1 MSEKQE
7 KYLEHFSAEI
17 HQYRPMMFE
26 AFEGVLNE
34 GISLYPVF
42 VFHQQEV
49 TVGIPLANREHITG
63 DWSVNISTLE
73 EFYIKGIVKMDQV
86 EEIKLKING
95 MPQQYCC
102 LVLGE
107 GNGGFVFMNRAD
119 EGEEE

>member
-1 MSEKQE
+1 MSQEQE

-17 HQYRPMMFE
+17 SHYRKMMLE

-34 GISLYPVF
+34 GVSLYPVF

-49 TVGIPLANREHITG
+49 TVGIPIVSRERISG

-73 EFYIKGIVKMDQV
+73 EFYIKGLVKMDQV
-86 EEIKLKING
+86 EEIKQRING

-102 LVLGE
+102 LVLAE
-107 GNGGFVFMNRAD
+107 GKGGFVFLNR
-119 EGEEE
+119 EEE